1 MIIEDSDFPSVNR
14 SLITIYMKQ
23 PYVDWI
29 NILREK
35 EEVEK
40 NIVYDLEGINED
52 PTAYLIA
59 EIFDPSDLELYLERY
74 WILLFEMQL
83 SGWMLDKK
91 LWPKSRTRKM
101 FNAWFE
107 IKYSSLVIDLW
118 EKEPLQ
124 YQD

>member
-1 MIIEDSDFPSVNR
+1 MIIEDSDFPYVNR

-29 NILREK
+29 NSLREK
-35 EEVEK
+35 EELEK
-40 NIVYDLEGINED
+40 GILYDVNGINEE

-74 WILLFEMQL
+74 WIVLFEMQL

-91 LWPKSRTRKM
+91 VWPKKRTTEM

-107 IKYSSLVIDLW
+107 VKCSSLVIDLW
-118 EKEPLQ
+118 GQEPLG
-124 YQD
+124 YQE

>member
-1 MIIEDSDFPSVNR
+1 MIEDSDFPSVNR

-29 NILREK
+29 NTLREK
-35 EEVEK
+35 EEIEK
-40 NIVYDLEGINED
+40 SVVYDLEGINEE

-59 EIFDPSDLELYLERY
+59 EIFHPSDLELYLERY
-74 WILLFEMQL
+74 WIMLFEMQL

-91 LWPKSRTRKM
+91 VWPKKRNRKM
-101 FNAWFE
+101 FNEWFD
-107 IKYSSLVIDLW
+107 IKCSSLVIDLW
-118 EKEPLQ
+118 GKDPLQ